1 MPMRSPCFS
10 AARWVLTLLRKTAL
24 VLPRSSMK
32 NASPSRMICA
42 CLRLTPVDDSRIS
55 HSEARPIQRRDLYRR
70 TSRNGCWS
78 SWIRSLAMGRF
89 DPGLSASVAGKHDA
103 EADCILV
110 DNADS
115 TFCRKIAMHS
125 DTRIPLNAI
134 LSWSRRNMARCAAA
148 LLLLAAC
155 GGPASAADAPA
166 EGDLARELLLRAD
179 RIRFPEEG
187 FQVDIVITT
196 YTPDREPDERAYR
209 ILSKGN
215 TRTLVQTT
223 APAAERNQ
231 ILLMRE
237 RDLWAFLPNLS
248 QPVRLPLSQR
258 LTGQVANGDLAR
270 ANFVGDYTP
279 KILRRETLEGES
291 YYVLQLD
298 AVDKWV
304 TYRKVLYWVNAKNGR
319 PHKAAFYAVSG
330 RLLKT
335 GYYRDFQALG
345 DELRPTRLV
354 IEDALRKGQ
363 RSELVYS
370 NMVQRDLPDRIFTK
384 DYLKKLSR

>member
-1 MPMRSPCFS
+1 MHTVTFS
-10 AARWVLTLLRKTAL
+10 FPAFGFILARWRRLMLGVAL
-24 VLPRSSMK
+24 VVL
-32 NASPSRMICA
+32 
-42 CLRLTPVDDSRIS
+42 
-55 HSEARPIQRRDLYRR
+55 
-70 TSRNGCWS
+70 
-78 SWIRSLAMGRF
+78 
-89 DPGLSASVAGKHDA
+89 VA
-103 EADCILV
+103 
-110 DNADS
+110 
-115 TFCRKIAMHS
+115 
-125 DTRIPLNAI
+125 
-134 LSWSRRNMARCAAA
+134 
-148 LLLLAAC
+148 
-155 GGPASAADAPA
+155 GGPAEAAEAAADSQAS
-166 EGDLARELLLRAD
+166 ELLLRAD
-179 RIRFPEEG
+179 RIRFPEGG
-187 FQVDIVITT
+187 FQVDVSITT
-196 YTPDREPDERAYR
+196 HAPDREPEERAYR

-231 ILLMRE
+231 ILLMRD

-270 ANFVGDYTP
+270 ANFVGDYEP
-279 KILRRETLEGES
+279 RVLRRETLDEET

-335 GYYRDFQALG
+335 AHYRDFQALG
-345 DELRPTRLV
+345 DDIRPTRLV
-354 IEDALRKGQ
+354 VEDALREGQ

-370 NMVQRDLPDRIFTK
+370 NMARRDLPDRIFTK